1 MTISVVYKIGRQK
14 AQRRMV
20 AVEDFAK
27 RYEELQASGAR
38 ILVDVSTPK
47 EEIR

>member
-1 MTISVVYKIGRQK
+1 MNMSVVYKIGRQK

-20 AVEDFAK
+20 ALEDFAA
-27 RYEELQASGAR
+27 RYEELHAAGAR

-47 EEIR
+47 EETR